1 MSQAFED
8 LKEFKY
14 LEPTTLKE
22 ACSLLAEH
30 REKATLIAG
39 GTHLSP
45 LLQEGRMK
53 PEYLISI
60 RNIPSLDTIGEYS
73 EFSEEG
79 IKIGALATLFDIGRA
94 ALVHEKAVVLQEAI
108 KLRELHANKT
118 RWAYYMSTL
127 GGCLHSPQSAGDI
140 APALMI
146 LDAKAVVQGLQG
158 WDTIPVEALFT
169 LTDDDRCKILTEIR
183 IPKQQESEIGFVY
196 EKSFGTGEAP
206 SIGAAVLLKL
216 DTKHVFVEELR
227 IVVGGAGPVPI
238 ESKEGVAVMK
248 DNEIEDHLIIEAAEL
263 AANEICGQSDGEIVE
278 RARDLIEEAIRH
290 AIDRGIGD
298 FALGY

>member
-1 MSQAFED
+1 MSIIFED
-8 LKEFKY
+8 LKGFTY

-22 ACSLLAEH
+22 ACALLGEH
-30 REKATLIAG
+30 REKARLIAG
-39 GTHLSP
+39 GTHLTP
-45 LLQEGRMK
+45 LLQEGRVK

-60 RNIPSLDTIGEYS
+60 RNIPSLDVISEYS

-108 KLRELHANKT
+108 KLRELRANKT
-118 RWAYYMSTL
+118 RWAYYLSTL
-127 GGCLHSPQSAGDI
+127 GGCLHSPESAGDI

-146 LDAKAVVQGLQG
+146 LDAKAVVQGPQG

-169 LTDDDRCKILTEIR
+169 LTDDDRYTILTEIR

-196 EKSFGTGEAP
+196 EKSFGTGGAP
-206 SIGAAVLLKL
+206 SIGVAVLLKL
-216 DTKHVFVEELR
+216 DIKHVFVDELR
-227 IVVGGAGPVPI
+227 IVVGGAGPAPV
-238 ESKEGVAVMK
+238 ESKEGVVAMK

-263 AANEICGQSDGEIVE
+263 TADEVCGKSDGEMVE
-278 RARDLIEEAIRH
+278 RTRELIEEAIRH
-290 AIDRGIGD
+290 AIDRSIGD